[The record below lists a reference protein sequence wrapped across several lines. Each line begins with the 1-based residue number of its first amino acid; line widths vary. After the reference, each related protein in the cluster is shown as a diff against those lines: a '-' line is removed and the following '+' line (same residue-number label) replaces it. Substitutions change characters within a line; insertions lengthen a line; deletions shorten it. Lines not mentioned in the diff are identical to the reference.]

1 MSGVDPSSRFPFMLL
16 PFDVQVDIV
25 KLLSL
30 KDAIVYSEIT
40 PVTKEAVEYVF
51 AHRKQLD
58 FGSVLGPTGQ
68 IMLPDNKILEIMH
81 AHIRAEVITDFSVQP
96 TFASFTM
103 LQRYMRA
110 KWIPVYDSDGYP
122 TGVGHGVLCNLR
134 YPVHTYCGGANQWQG
149 QKLLAIWN
157 EFDDK
162 YGVFCI
168 DYCNFNSIPP
178 MYTAPANWST
188 RHISDFQDNSSDLD
202 TDE

>member
-30 KDAIVYSEIT
+30 KDAIAYSETT

-96 TFASFTM
+96 ASICILYHVTEVH
-103 LQRYMRA
+103 A
-110 KWIPVYDSDGYP
+110 SEVDSC
-122 TGVGHGVLCNLR
+122 V
-134 YPVHTYCGGANQWQG
+134 
-149 QKLLAIWN
+149 
-157 EFDDK
+157 
-162 YGVFCI
+162 
-168 DYCNFNSIPP
+168 
-178 MYTAPANWST
+178 
-188 RHISDFQDNSSDLD
+188 
-202 TDE
+202 